1 MGFGADERARSGLY
15 GGIFG
20 SRQQVTLLYWIL
32 VFVTLQRLC
41 ELVWAARNTARLR
54 RLHATEADAGGYPY
68 FIAVHGGWLA
78 GLVLL
83 VPAVTP
89 PSWPLLAVFALLQ
102 PARLWVILSLGR
114 YWTTRV
120 LSLPGTPLV
129 RTGPYA
135 WIRHPNYLI
144 VIAEIAIL
152 PLAFGAYGLAVAF
165 SAINLT
171 LIVRRIAIEDRILAP
186 RRGL

>member
-1 MGFGADERARSGLY
+1 
-15 GGIFG
+15 
-20 SRQQVTLLYWIL
+20 VTLLYWIL

-54 RLHATEADAGGYPY
+54 RLGATETDAGGYPY

-78 GLVLL
+78 GLALL
-83 VPAVTP
+83 VPAATR
-89 PSWPLLAVFALLQ
+89 PSWPLLALFALLQ
-102 PARLWVILSLGR
+102 PARLWVILTLGR

-120 LSLPGTPLV
+120 LSLPGAPVV

-144 VIAEIAIL
+144 VITEIAIL
-152 PLAFGAYGLAVAF
+152 PLAFGAYGVAVAF
-165 SAINLT
+165 SALNLM
-171 LIVRRIAIEDRILAP
+171 LIARRTAIEDRILAS
-186 RRGL
+186 RRRL